1 MKILKLTGTLL
12 LSGVL
17 LQNSYSSFKP
27 PAKNNQSMP
36 DGNKKPKKL
45 AKVATIEFQ
54 IDSFSNININELD
67 NENLRS
73 YIKLIQLMYY
83 QIRRCDQNPHLK
95 YNSCYQYVQQYTI
108 PVNRYLNQELKKTFM
123 GHEKTETLK
132 KIQILLN
139 DIQKLLNESQRE
151 QEIEIQELC
160 NLNFFQLFIEL
171 NRLILNEINTSTN
184 TLLHIIKTIAQ
195 QNINQLTAV
204 LNLKKPLSILQA
216 FGFQINQTNDRPF
229 QNNDNRP
236 KFINNIPMPPRPI
249 PIQAMETMQKFLQQI
264 NGIQT
269 LYIMPRLNMR
279 MPTKEEI
286 QNSHQHMHVTPDH
299 NRIQLHNTIIQSRQ
313 EPERHIENF
322 TQQIEKMPGLNQH
335 MREINNSNQ
344 NRTPTNIPT
353 TATGTFN
360 RQVERT
366 QRFNSHNSSNPT
378 QNIMPRLNIRMPTRE
393 EIQNSYQHMR
403 IIPTHHN
410 TQQRNRLQ
418 PSPTHRQHDIIYDR
432 RDEIHAQDTIHNS
445 QENSDT
451 ISENTDTISDNQYL

>member
-73 YIKLIQLMYY
+73 YIKLIQLIYY
-83 QIRRCDQNPHLK
+83 LIRRCDQHPHLK

-123 GHEKTETLK
+123 GHEKKETLNT
-132 KIQILLN
+132 IQILLN
-139 DIQKLLNESQRE
+139 DVQKLLNESQRE
-151 QEIEIQELC
+151 QEIKIQELC
-160 NLNFFQLFIEL
+160 NLNFFQLFLEL

-184 TLLHIIKTIAQ
+184 TLLHTIKTIAQ

-204 LNLKKPLSILQA
+204 LQLETPQSILQA
-216 FGFQINQTNDRPF
+216 FGLQINQTDDRPF
-229 QNNDNRP
+229 TAN
-236 KFINNIPMPPRPI
+236 NNIPFLQKNLPMFQYYMPL
-249 PIQAMETMQKFLQQI
+249 PIQE
-264 NGIQT
+264 N
-269 LYIMPRLNMR
+269 
-279 MPTKEEI
+279 I
-286 QNSHQHMHVTPDH
+286 QNSYKYMGVTPDQ
-299 NRIQLHNTIIQSRQ
+299 NRMTLHSTTILSSKEHEKRAENFNKQMKEMQQLLHHMPMIIRQ
-313 EPERHIENF
+313 EM
-322 TQQIEKMPGLNQH
+322 Q
-335 MREINNSNQ
+335 NSNQ
-344 NRTPTNIPT
+344 HNNTDT
-353 TATGTFN
+353 T
-360 RQVERT
+360 QH
-366 QRFNSHNSSNPT
+366 S
-378 QNIMPRLNIRMPTRE
+378 MPRLNIRMPTRE
-393 EIQNSYQHMR
+393 EIQNSYQQIS

>member
-108 PVNRYLNQELKKTFM
+108 PVNRYLNQELKKTFI
-123 GHEKTETLK
+123 GHEKKETLNT
-132 KIQILLN
+132 IQILLN
-139 DIQKLLNESQRE
+139 DVQKLLNESQRE
-151 QEIEIQELC
+151 QESEIQELC

-184 TLLHIIKTIAQ
+184 TLLHTIKTIAQ

-229 QNNDNRP
+229 TAN
-236 KFINNIPMPPRPI
+236 NNIPFLQKNLPMFQYYMPL
-249 PIQAMETMQKFLQQI
+249 PIQE
-264 NGIQT
+264 N
-269 LYIMPRLNMR
+269 
-279 MPTKEEI
+279 I
-286 QNSHQHMHVTPDH
+286 QNSYKYMGVTPDQ
-299 NRIQLHNTIIQSRQ
+299 NRMTLHSTTILSSKEHEKRAENFNKQMKEMQQLLHHMPMITRQ
-313 EPERHIENF
+313 EM
-322 TQQIEKMPGLNQH
+322 Q
-335 MREINNSNQ
+335 NSNQ
-344 NRTPTNIPT
+344 
-353 TATGTFN
+353 
-360 RQVERT
+360 
-366 QRFNSHNSSNPT
+366 HNNTNPT
-378 QNIMPRLNIRMPTRE
+378 QNSMPRLNIRMPTRE
-393 EIQNSYQHMR
+393 EIQNSYKHIS
-403 IIPTHHN
+403 IITTHHH
-410 TQQRNRLQ
+410 TQQRNRIQ
-418 PSPTHRQHDIIYDR
+418 PSPIHHQPDTIYDR